1 MQPKTVPTQMKPVD
15 KCLMLNG
22 MGFATGDPSIKINPP
37 FVFHPGTRVT
47 VTEPGNAKW
56 IYIPLPLCKG
66 DLITGISVVY
76 NKSDINTDITQVRM
90 VEQESPTSGTVAYSR
105 KTNCEATGV
114 LTLNGS
120 CKVEVKTSVLLNLC
134 LDFASAADMIELGAV
149 EIRYIPEYTLPEVEN
164 ESSLPFSKRRK
175 IGKSKQLQARLPEF
189 LFFNFN
195 KT

>member
-1 MQPKTVPTQMKPVD
+1 
-15 KCLMLNG
+15 
-22 MGFATGDPSIKINPP
+22 MGFATGDPSIKISAP
-37 FVFHPGTRVT
+37 FVLHPGTRVT

-66 DLITGISVVY
+66 DLITGISVLY
-76 NKSDINTDITQVRM
+76 KKSDISTDIAQVRV
-90 VEQESPTSGTVAYSR
+90 VEQGSPTSATVVHSW

-114 LTLNGS
+114 LTLNSS

-134 LDFASAADMIELGAV
+134 LDFAGAAGMIELGAV

-164 ESSLPFSKRRK
+164 ESSLPFSKIRK
-175 IGKSKQLQARLPEF
+175 IGKSRHLQARLPEF
-189 LFFNFN
+189 LFF